1 MMNSEM
7 YVGLDI
13 GTTSIKVIV
22 AEKVKGQM
30 NVLGLGNERSE
41 GVSRGIIVDIDKASE
56 SIRRAVNQAEE
67 KAGIQIHDVIVGIP
81 ANQLKIEPCSGMVAI
96 SDQSREISD
105 EDVKNVTVSAMI
117 KNLPPERE
125 IMDTL
130 ADEFIVDGF
139 DGIKDPRGMVGV
151 RLEMKGRIIT
161 GPKTI
166 IHNIR
171 KAVQRAGLN
180 PSSIIN
186 MPLAQGMTILDD
198 GEQDFGTVLIDLG
211 GGQTTASVVH
221 DHQLKFTTVDS
232 EGGEYITKDIS
243 VVLNTSLESAE
254 KVKRDYGYA
263 DEIEASESNEFP
275 IEVVGQSQP
284 VRISEK
290 YLAEIIQARVD
301 QIFTRMNKSLSSI
314 SALNLPGG
322 IVLTGGV
329 AALPGISE
337 LAADRFDTNVRV
349 YIPDQ
354 MGLRHPSFSLP
365 LSLVTYR
372 ANMSEIQVLVRS
384 SLEGKTVVNNA
395 QSNDDFIGNDYGNDV
410 IDNSSEYIQQDN
422 QPQQPSKPK
431 KSGSKL
437 AKSTKGRLKRFY
449 QDFFE

>member
-1 MMNSEM
+1 MNSEM

-41 GVSRGIIVDIDKASE
+41 GISRGIIVDIDKASE
-56 SIRRAVNQAEE
+56 SIRKAVNQAEE
-67 KAGIQIHDVIVGIP
+67 KAGIQINDVIVGIP

-105 EDVKNVTVSAMI
+105 EDVRNVTVSAMI

-125 IMDTL
+125 IVDTL
-130 ADEFIVDGF
+130 ADEFVVDGF

-166 IHNIR
+166 IHNVK

-180 PSSIIN
+180 PAAVIN
-186 MPLAQGMTILDD
+186 MSLAQGMTILDD

-211 GGQTTASVVH
+211 GGQTTASVIH

-254 KVKRDYGYA
+254 KIKRDYGYA
-263 DEIEASESNEFP
+263 DEIDASENNEFP

-290 YLAEIIQARVD
+290 YLAEIIQARLD
-301 QIFTRMNKSLSSI
+301 QIFTRMDKSLSSI
-314 SALNLPGG
+314 SALSLPGG
-322 IVLTGGV
+322 VVLTGGV
-329 AALPGISE
+329 AALPGISD
-337 LAADRFDTNVRV
+337 LAADRLDTNVRV

-354 MGLRHPSFSLP
+354 MGLRHPSFSLA

-384 SLEGKTVVNNA
+384 SLEGKSVVTA
-395 QSNDDFIGNDYGNDV
+395 QQNDDDFIGNNYNDDMITEDV
-410 IDNSSEYIQQDN
+410 NYETEITE
-422 QPQQPSKPK
+422 KPRKDK
-431 KSGSKL
+431 KSVSKV
-437 AKSTKGRLKRFY
+437 AKNTKGMFSRFY
-449 QDFFE
+449 KDFFE

>member
-1 MMNSEM
+1 M

-301 QIFTRMNKSLSSI
+301 QIFTRMYKSLSSI

-365 LSLVTYR
+365 LSLVNYR

-384 SLEGKTVVNNA
+384 SLEGKTVVNNT
-395 QSNDDFIGNDYGNDV
+395 QSNDDFIGNDYGDDV

>member
-1 MMNSEM
+1 MNSEM

-41 GVSRGIIVDIDKASE
+41 GISRGIIVDIDKASE
-56 SIRRAVNQAEE
+56 SIRKAVNQAEE
-67 KAGIQIHDVIVGIP
+67 KAGIQINDVIVGIP

-105 EDVKNVTVSAMI
+105 EDVRNVTVSAMI

-125 IMDTL
+125 IVDTL
-130 ADEFIVDGF
+130 ADEFVVDGF

-166 IHNIR
+166 IHNVK

-180 PSSIIN
+180 PAAVNN
-186 MPLAQGMTILDD
+186 MSLAQGMTILDD

-211 GGQTTASVVH
+211 GGQTTASVIH

-254 KVKRDYGYA
+254 KIKRDYGYA
-263 DEIEASESNEFP
+263 DEIDASENNEFP

-290 YLAEIIQARVD
+290 YLAEIIQARLD
-301 QIFTRMNKSLSSI
+301 QIFTRMDKSLSSI
-314 SALNLPGG
+314 SALSLPGG
-322 IVLTGGV
+322 VVLTGGV
-329 AALPGISE
+329 AALPGISD
-337 LAADRFDTNVRV
+337 LAADRLDTNVRV

-354 MGLRHPSFSLP
+354 MGLRHPSFSLA

-384 SLEGKTVVNNA
+384 SLEGKSVVTA
-395 QSNDDFIGNDYGNDV
+395 QQNDDDFIGNNYNDDMITEDV
-410 IDNSSEYIQQDN
+410 NYETEITE
-422 QPQQPSKPK
+422 KPRKDK
-431 KSGSKL
+431 KSVSKV
-437 AKSTKGRLKRFY
+437 AKNTKGMFSRFY
-449 QDFFE
+449 KDFFE

>member
-1 MMNSEM
+1 MNSEM

-41 GVSRGIIVDIDKASE
+41 GISRGIIVDIDKASE
-56 SIRRAVNQAEE
+56 SIRKAVNQAEE
-67 KAGIQIHDVIVGIP
+67 KAGIQINDVIVGIP

-105 EDVKNVTVSAMI
+105 EDVRNVTVSAMI

-125 IMDTL
+125 IVDTL
-130 ADEFIVDGF
+130 ADEFVVDGF

-166 IHNIR
+166 IHNVK

-180 PSSIIN
+180 PAAVIN
-186 MPLAQGMTILDD
+186 MSLAQGMTILDD

-211 GGQTTASVVH
+211 GGQTTASVIH

-254 KVKRDYGYA
+254 KIKRDYGYA
-263 DEIEASESNEFP
+263 DEIDASENNEFP

-290 YLAEIIQARVD
+290 YLAEIIQARLD
-301 QIFTRMNKSLSSI
+301 QIFTRMDKSLSSI
-314 SALNLPGG
+314 SALSLPGG
-322 IVLTGGV
+322 VVLTGGV
-329 AALPGISE
+329 AALPGISD
-337 LAADRFDTNVRV
+337 LAADRLDTNVRV

-354 MGLRHPSFSLP
+354 MGLRHPSFSLA

-384 SLEGKTVVNNA
+384 SLEGKSVVTA
-395 QSNDDFIGNDYGNDV
+395 QQNDDDFIGNNYNNDMITEDV
-410 IDNSSEYIQQDN
+410 NYETEITE
-422 QPQQPSKPK
+422 KPRKDK
-431 KSGSKL
+431 KSVSKV
-437 AKSTKGRLKRFY
+437 AKNTKGMFSRFY
-449 QDFFE
+449 KDFFE